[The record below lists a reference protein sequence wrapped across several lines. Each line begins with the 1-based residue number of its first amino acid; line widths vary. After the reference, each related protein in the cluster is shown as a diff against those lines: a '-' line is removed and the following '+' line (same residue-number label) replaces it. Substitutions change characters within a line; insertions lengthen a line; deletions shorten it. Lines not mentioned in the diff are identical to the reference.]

1 MNTSDVFLISLFAV
15 AALLLTAVPGYLLV
29 KKKVLSEKGTVDFS
43 RLLIF
48 ITQPAL
54 AIYTFQVTEYSLEKL
69 KSIGIFALL
78 CVAVNGIMLGGAYL
92 LFKKKSENPIYRVM
106 TVATTFG
113 NCAFFGIPIIEA
125 IFPTEAKELIIYT
138 TVYALVMNV
147 LSWTVGSAIIS
158 GNGKY
163 ISVKHIF
170 LNPALI
176 AFFVSLTLYV
186 LRIPLAFTIPGT
198 QMRFTLLL
206 DIITIAGRMA
216 TPLSMLIMGMR
227 LATMSFKDVFCEKR
241 FYLTLFIKQVI
252 MPLVALLIVYFLPI
266 PSSEKRVL
274 YIICAC
280 PIASIVLNY
289 AELCGVGQ
297 KEGAGLVL
305 VGTIGSI
312 ITLPVMTLLLGVF

>member
-1 MNTSDVFLISLFAV
+1 MKIFEVFLVSLFAV
-15 AALLLTAVPGYLLV
+15 AALLLSAVPGYILM
-29 KKKVLSEKGTVDFS
+29 KKKLLKEGSIAEFS

-54 AIYTFQVTEYSLEKL
+54 AIYTFQDTPFSIEKL

-78 CVAVNGIMLGGAYL
+78 CLVVNAVMLAGAYL
-92 LFKKKSENPIYRVM
+92 LFRRRFENPLYRVM

-113 NCAFFGIPIIEA
+113 NCAFFGIPVIEA
-125 IFPTEAKELIIYT
+125 LFPAEASELIIYT
-138 TVYALVMNV
+138 TVYALIMNV

-158 GNGKY
+158 GSAKY
-163 ISVKHIF
+163 VSVKKVF
-170 LNPALI
+170 LNPPFI
-176 AFFVSLTLYV
+176 AFFVALSLYV
-186 LRIPLAFTIPGT
+186 LRIPLVFSVPGT
-198 QMRFTLLL
+198 EIRFTLLL
-206 DIITIAGRMA
+206 DIIRIAGRMA

-227 LATMSFKDVFCEKR
+227 LATMRVSDIFTEKR
-241 FYLTLFIKQVI
+241 VYITIFIKQVI
-252 MPLVALLIVYFLPI
+252 MPLVALLLVYFMPLPA
-266 PSSEKRVL
+266 PEKRVL

-297 KEGAGLVL
+297 KEGASLVL

-312 ITLPVMTLLLGVF
+312 VTLPIMTLLLGVF